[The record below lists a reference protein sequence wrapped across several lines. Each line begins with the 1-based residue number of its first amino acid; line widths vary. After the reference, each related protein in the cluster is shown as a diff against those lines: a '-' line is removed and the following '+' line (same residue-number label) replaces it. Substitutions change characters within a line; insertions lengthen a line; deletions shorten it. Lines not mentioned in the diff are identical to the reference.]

1 MKILTHKTPMNTAI
15 KTLLLVAICAFVAL
29 MVNIT
34 YPYLLPPFPTNIDF
48 LATKQNVFHLQIWRW
63 AFYIHISTSVLVILA
78 GLTQFSN
85 TILKKRPKLHRQ
97 IGKMYV
103 IVIVFISGPSG
114 FVMALYANGG
124 LFGRIAFTTLS
135 ILWITFTFL
144 AYQYARKKQL
154 MEHGKWMFRSFA
166 LSLSAITLRLLI
178 FSTALLPMYL
188 DFEKVYMVTAW
199 LSWGINL
206 GITEILI
213 QKGIVN
219 RYFGRISPQS

>member
-1 MKILTHKTPMNTAI
+1 MKLLTKKTPLNTAI
-15 KTLLLVAICAFVAL
+15 KTLLLIAVAAFAGL
-29 MVNIT
+29 MINIT

-48 LATKQNVFHLQIWRW
+48 LETKQNVFHIDIWRW

-85 TILKKRPKLHRQ
+85 TILKKQPKWHRQ

-103 IVIVFISGPSG
+103 IVILFISGPSG
-114 FVMALYANGG
+114 FVMALFANGG

-144 AYQYARKKQL
+144 AYQYARKQRL
-154 MEHGKWMFRSFA
+154 IEHGKWMFRSFA
-166 LSLSAITLRLLI
+166 LSFSAVTLRVLI
-178 FSTALLPMYL
+178 FATALLPIYL
-188 DFEKVYMVTAW
+188 DFEKVYMMTAW

-213 QKGIVN
+213 HKGIVK
-219 RYFGRISPQS
+219 RYFGRV